1 MAQYRIYRPTNI
13 GGVTYYVGDTID
25 ESVLLAGRAKALI
38 QAGVI
43 GYASD
48 ATLDTTTEASEG
60 LKCLYVALPDGR
72 YVLADGIDVEMALA
86 LLAIENQREHAEAAA
101 VIQRPEVLEL
111 ALVAERRKQPKIAL
125 EKRLHELTA
134 QEPTNEPDGPKIEE
148 VEAQEEE

>member
-86 LLAIENQREHAEAAA
+86 LLAIENQREHADAAS

-111 ALVAERRKQPKIAL
+111 ALVAERRIRPKYAL
-125 EKRLHELTA
+125 EKHLQELTA
-134 QEPTNEPDGPKIEE
+134 KALGIEAVDPKIEE
-148 VEAQEEE
+148 VEAQKEE